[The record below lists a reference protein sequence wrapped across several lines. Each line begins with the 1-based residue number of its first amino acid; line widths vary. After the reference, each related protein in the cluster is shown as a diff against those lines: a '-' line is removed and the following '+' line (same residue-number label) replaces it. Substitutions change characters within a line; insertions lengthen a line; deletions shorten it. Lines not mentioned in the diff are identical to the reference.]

1 MIRKIE
7 SKMKDRKGF
16 TLIELMIVIA
26 ILGVLA
32 AVAIPFY
39 NQYIENSK
47 MRITRSNY
55 ETAVRTV
62 KTEFANV
69 TAGNPPADDLLA
81 ILNDDDDAGNCRN
94 KNPFTPS
101 ACAFVDG
108 AAVNRGE
115 VGLSRIDFTDIA
127 TGDDVT
133 VSAVITAAAVGV
145 GPDAEQT
152 LTFQ

>member
-1 MIRKIE
+1 MIRQIH

-47 MRITRSNY
+47 MRIARSNY

-69 TAGNPPADDLLA
+69 TAGNL
-81 ILNDDDDAGNCRN
+81 
-94 KNPFTPS
+94 
-101 ACAFVDG
+101 G
-108 AAVNRGE
+108 A
-115 VGLSRIDFTDIA
+115 T
-127 TGDDVT
+127 
-133 VSAVITAAAVGV
+133 
-145 GPDAEQT
+145 
-152 LTFQ
+152 